1 MDVAVAGAGPAGLFS
16 AVALAR
22 RGHRVTVVD
31 RDGGPAADG
40 SWERRG
46 VMQFHHPHGF
56 RPQICAAL
64 EAEMPEVLDALT
76 AAGAELVVLQGGNGR
91 PAGAAGLRCRRA
103 VFERVLRRFA
113 EREPGVELV
122 RGHIDDVLR
131 AGGRAAGL
139 AVDGRE
145 LAAELVINASGRSA
159 RLAAD
164 LRAPAEGGDCG
175 LSYVSRQ
182 YTLLP
187 GAEPGPMNAPV
198 GVIQTLN
205 GYLVAVFLQDSRTF
219 SALFMRPAG
228 DKRFDVLRFAGA
240 FEAAAQAVP
249 ALAGWVTPDR
259 SRPITPVLPG
269 GRLHNTYRGQLDPEG
284 AVGLPGLLHV
294 GDTVCTTN
302 PSAGRG
308 IAVGLRQA
316 VNLLHQIDEHPGDP
330 EAAALA
336 FDEWCTGNVRPWYED
351 HVYWDA
357 DLLRRWDGG
366 DVDVTRRLPSDLIM
380 EATEADPSL
389 WRVVGPYMAMEALPG
404 SLDEVE
410 PQARAIFAAGW
421 RAPAHPGPTRDEL
434 AALLADGHFEEARG
448 NHAPPGPAATR
459 PSSTGRSGRPA

>member
-1 MDVAVAGAGPAGLFS
+1 MEVAVVGAGPAGLFC

-22 RGHRVTVVD
+22 RGQRVTVVD

-40 SWERRG
+40 SWDRRG

-56 RPQICAAL
+56 RPQIGAAFQ
-64 EAEMPEVLDALT
+64 AEMPEVLDALT
-76 AAGAELVVLQGGNGR
+76 AAGAELVVFQGGNGL
-91 PAGAAGLRCRRA
+91 PAPPPGLRCRRA
-103 VFERVLRRFA
+103 VFERVLRAFA
-113 EREPGVELV
+113 EREPGVDLV
-122 RGHIDDVLR
+122 RGHVDDVLR

-139 AVDGRE
+139 RVDGRE
-145 LAAELVINASGRSA
+145 LPAELVINASGRSA

-164 LRAPAEGGDCG
+164 LRGPADGGDCG
-175 LSYVSRQ
+175 LAYVSRQ
-182 YTLLP
+182 YSLLP
-187 GAEPGPMNAPV
+187 GAELGPMNAPV
-198 GVIQTLN
+198 GIIQTLS
-205 GYLVAVFLQDSRTF
+205 GYLVAVFLQDNRTF
-219 SALFMRPAG
+219 SALFIRPA
-228 DKRFDVLRFAGA
+228 DDRRFSALRFDDA
-240 FEAAAQAVP
+240 FQAAALAVP

-259 SRPITPVLPG
+259 SHPITPVLPG
-269 GRLHNTYRGQLDPEG
+269 GRLHNTYRGQLDG
-284 AVGLPGLLHV
+284 NGGVGLPGLLHV

-308 IAVGLRQA
+308 IAVAMRQA
-316 VNLLHQIDEHPGDP
+316 VNLLLQLDEHPGDP

-336 FDEWCTGNVRPWYED
+336 FDVWCTANVRPWYED

-410 PQARAIFAAGW
+410 PRVREIYASGW

-434 AALLADGHFEEARG
+434 ASVLADFGAR
-448 NHAPPGPAATR
+448 
-459 PSSTGRSGRPA
+459 